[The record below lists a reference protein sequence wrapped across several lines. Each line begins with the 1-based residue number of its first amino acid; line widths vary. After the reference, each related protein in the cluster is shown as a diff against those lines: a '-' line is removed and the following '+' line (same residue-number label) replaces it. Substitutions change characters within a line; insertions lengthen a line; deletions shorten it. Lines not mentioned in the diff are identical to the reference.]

1 MVWNITGD
9 VSSGLV
15 SSEKLCQRCQI
26 INLCTQSNILPFL
39 RADKARV
46 LFETIAT
53 DGIKCLDTCAK
64 YNRAQAPTFSD
75 QAEYDEMLA
84 WAISTTTDPMTK
96 LYYKDVVSATF
107 WLPIT

>member
-1 MVWNITGD
+1 MD
-9 VSSGLV
+9 RLS
-15 SSEKLCQRCQI
+15 
-26 INLCTQSNILPFL
+26 FL
-39 RADKARV
+39 QNHFLYTTIVIFIGISCIFHTSPIVLFRPSKSRV
-46 LFETIAT
+46 LFETIST